1 MSITVATLANMEK
14 AYALHG
20 NRVIA
25 YSPFTHE
32 EYSANPGDYFGALH
46 DEKWVMRD
54 ETGAAMHLVVKSVS
68 VMDALSGCFY
78 EQED

>member
-1 MSITVATLANMEK
+1 MSITIANLANMEK

-54 ETGAAMHLVVKSVS
+54 ETGAAMHLVVRQVTIL
-68 VMDALSGCFY
+68 DALSGIFTDP
-78 EQED
+78 ED